1 MVWLLD
7 AAHSFHLSPRYYYYT
22 AILFLTRVDSS
33 SSKVARASGINLL
46 KGSNE
51 REAVCTLI
59 TLPDI
64 FNIPRMGVVN
74 WIHLFPFFKIRL
86 RSWYYRLFGYFSRL
100 RFRPAPP
107 PLCPSSCV
115 IILRNFNPPVR
126 YRVRSLLGSIPTS
139 SIRKSHEIS
148 NEVTILPTSVPTV
161 PTVSSRET
169 IWLSLIRRL
178 PLLRSDDERSLFSF
192 RWPDSLFL
200 FFFLTRAC
208 NWVWDYC
215 KWFRTNSNGSL
226 WLRLEYW

>member
-1 MVWLLD
+1 MFFHRSSTPFEKMLKGNERASSPFACRLNGMATRRCSLV
-7 AAHSFHLSPRYYYYT
+7 SFIP
-22 AILFLTRVDSS
+22 AILLHRDIIFDASRFVVVESCARIGDQFVKGIERTRGRVYFNYF
-33 SSKVARASGINLL
+33 ARF
-46 KGSNE
+46 
-51 REAVCTLI
+51 
-59 TLPDI
+59 I

-169 IWLSLIRRL
+169 I
-178 PLLRSDDERSLFSF
+178 
-192 RWPDSLFL
+192 
-200 FFFLTRAC
+200 
-208 NWVWDYC
+208 
-215 KWFRTNSNGSL
+215 
-226 WLRLEYW
+226 

>member
-126 YRVRSLLGSIPTS
+126 YRVRSLPGSIPTS

-200 FFFLTRAC
+200 FFF
-208 NWVWDYC
+208 
-215 KWFRTNSNGSL
+215 FNGCM
-226 WLRLEYW
+226 

>member
-7 AAHSFHLSPRYYYYT
+7 AAHSFHLYPRYYYYT

-126 YRVRSLLGSIPTS
+126 YRVRSLPGSIPTS

-169 IWLSLIRRL
+169 I
-178 PLLRSDDERSLFSF
+178 
-192 RWPDSLFL
+192 
-200 FFFLTRAC
+200 
-208 NWVWDYC
+208 
-215 KWFRTNSNGSL
+215 
-226 WLRLEYW
+226 